1 VNNMAWEDIV
11 KKKETIEDFV
21 DEVIKNAERIL
32 DKYTTDYDID
42 DVSDLKL
49 ELKDVLRKIFI
60 DLASD
65 YIEENSPL

>member
-1 VNNMAWEDIV
+1 MKNKADSKDAQE
-11 KKKETIEDFV
+11 FV

-42 DVSDLKL
+42 DVPDLEL

-60 DLASD
+60 DLV
-65 YIEENSPL
+65 

>member
-1 VNNMAWEDIV
+1 MTWEDIM

-21 DEVIKNAERIL
+21 NEVIKNADRIL
-32 DKYTTDYDID
+32 DKYTKEYDID
-42 DVSDLKL
+42 DDHDLEM

-60 DLASD
+60 SLASD

>member
-1 VNNMAWEDIV
+1 MTWEDIM

-21 DEVIKNAERIL
+21 NEVIKNAERIL

-42 DVSDLKL
+42 DVPDLEL

>member
-1 VNNMAWEDIV
+1 M

-21 DEVIKNAERIL
+21 NEVIKNAERIL

-42 DVSDLKL
+42 DVPDLEL